1 VYEQEID
8 EEIEL
13 IIVDDGSTDDTLNVI
28 RAISAPRLV
37 LIKRSENGGAG
48 AARTDGIKAAR
59 GEYLAF
65 LDADDYWLPGFLSIT
80 KKFLDDHSHVLAV
93 SVQQKHI
100 ITPTNFF
107 FAPVFDIEKN
117 FPDDGFVIDNF
128 YQFWAKFQHVCT
140 GSVLIRAAEAKRA
153 GGMRADLRISQDL
166 EYWMLLAA
174 DGKWGHIQKLLFVS
188 DGLQVSVKRG
198 WLTKNMIRWRSA
210 PTVEEWQTR
219 IIRNL
224 DAIGLESF
232 RYVQGIM
239 ARNLSYS
246 MIQSKRDGLA
256 LRTLTSYNNY
266 LPGDRMSRMMTLCAK
281 NKLAWLLF
289 CSLLR
294 LREQMRDFM
303 FRIF

>member
-1 VYEQEID
+1 
-8 EEIEL
+8 
-13 IIVDDGSTDDTLNVI
+13 
-28 RAISAPRLV
+28 
-37 LIKRSENGGAG
+37 
-48 AARTDGIKAAR
+48 
-59 GEYLAF
+59 
-65 LDADDYWLPGFLSIT
+65 
-80 KKFLDDHSHVLAV
+80 
-93 SVQQKHI
+93 
-100 ITPTNFF
+100 
-107 FAPVFDIEKN
+107 
-117 FPDDGFVIDNF
+117 
-128 YQFWAKFQHVCT
+128 
-140 GSVLIRAAEAKRA
+140 
-153 GGMRADLRISQDL
+153 
-166 EYWMLLAA
+166 
-174 DGKWGHIQKLLFVS
+174 
-188 DGLQVSVKRG
+188 
-198 WLTKNMIRWRSA
+198 MIRWRSA